1 MFKIFRMHIFD
12 LPYQENSSIWFDK
25 FASSRTPIFLDSCFQ
40 ANNHLN
46 DFNRYDLIC
55 WDPFIEIIQKGF
67 KTLIIKDGTSF
78 LSDESFAEIVD
89 VIYSGLLD
97 SYENNS
103 LLPFTGGLIGYLSY
117 EFGQKSTKDTVL
129 PHARA
134 NAYKNTILVDHLEKK
149 TYFISFD
156 KKRDAELIY
165 DQCLNHQKEIIDEF
179 VITEPIVNIE
189 SFEDYKRKFNKIQ
202 QYIIDGDVYQ
212 VNLATK
218 FSTKYSGDPWVFY
231 KKFREI
237 NKSPY
242 MAYLKFEDY
251 AIISGSPEQFI
262 SVNGS
267 TITSRP
273 IKGTMPRGDDPKTD
287 CDNYEK
293 LSSSEKDKAENLMI
307 VDLIRND
314 LGKNCDTGSVNV
326 KKLFTI
332 ESYPNVHHLV
342 SSIEGQLKK
351 EISPWTAFCD
361 SFPGGSITGAPKK
374 RSIEIIS
381 ELESFSR
388 EVYCG
393 SIFYLSFN
401 KTLNSNIAIRSLIA
415 YDEKLEYFSGGGIT
429 KSSTVKSEYNEIFNK
444 AANIEKAISYF
455 RR

>member
-1 MFKIFRMHIFD
+1 MHIFD

>member
-1 MFKIFRMHIFD
+1 MHIFD

-46 DFNRYDLIC
+46 DFNRYDFIC

-78 LSDESFAEIVD
+78 LSDESFTEIVD

-179 VITEPIVNIE
+179 AITEPIVNIE

-273 IKGTMPRGDDPKTD
+273 IKGTMPRGNDPKTD
-287 CDNYEK
+287 GDNYEK

>member
-1 MFKIFRMHIFD
+1 MHIFD

-351 EISPWTAFCD
+351 EISPWSAFCD

>member
-1 MFKIFRMHIFD
+1 MHIFD

-165 DQCLNHQKEIIDEF
+165 DQCLNHEKEIIDEF

>member
-1 MFKIFRMHIFD
+1 MHIFD

-46 DFNRYDLIC
+46 DFNRYDFIC

-165 DQCLNHQKEIIDEF
+165 DQCLNHEKEIIDEF

>member
-1 MFKIFRMHIFD
+1 MHIFD

-165 DQCLNHQKEIIDEF
+165 DQCLNHEKEIIDEF

-401 KTLNSNIAIRSLIA
+401 KTLNSNIEIRSLIA

>member
-1 MFKIFRMHIFD
+1 MHIFD

-165 DQCLNHQKEIIDEF
+165 DQCLNHEKEIIDEF

-287 CDNYEK
+287 CYNYEK

>member
-1 MFKIFRMHIFD
+1 MHIFD

-273 IKGTMPRGDDPKTD
+273 IKGTKPRGDDPKTD
-287 CDNYEK
+287 CDNYDK

>member
-1 MFKIFRMHIFD
+1 MHIFD

-78 LSDESFAEIVD
+78 ISDESFAEIVD

-165 DQCLNHQKEIIDEF
+165 DQCLNHEKEIIDEF

-273 IKGTMPRGDDPKTD
+273 IKGTMPRGDDPKKD

>member
-1 MFKIFRMHIFD
+1 MHIFD

-55 WDPFIEIIQKGF
+55 WDPFIEIIQKGS

-165 DQCLNHQKEIIDEF
+165 DQCLNHEKEIIDEF

-189 SFEDYKRKFNKIQ
+189 SFEDYERKFNKIQ

>member
-1 MFKIFRMHIFD
+1 MHIFD

-67 KTLIIKDGTSF
+67 KTLVIKDGTSF

-165 DQCLNHQKEIIDEF
+165 DQCLNHEKEIIDEF

>member
-1 MFKIFRMHIFD
+1 MHIFD

-165 DQCLNHQKEIIDEF
+165 DQCLNHEKEIIDEF

-381 ELESFSR
+381 ELENFSR

>member
-1 MFKIFRMHIFD
+1 MHIFD

-55 WDPFIEIIQKGF
+55 WDPFIEIIQKRS

>member
-1 MFKIFRMHIFD
+1 MHIFD

-46 DFNRYDLIC
+46 DFNRYDFIC

-165 DQCLNHQKEIIDEF
+165 DQCLNHEKEIIDEF

-202 QYIIDGDVYQ
+202 EYIIDGDVYQ

-287 CDNYEK
+287 GDNYEK

>member
-1 MFKIFRMHIFD
+1 MHIFD

-97 SYENNS
+97 NYENNS

-165 DQCLNHQKEIIDEF
+165 DQCLNHEKEIIDEF

-429 KSSTVKSEYNEIFNK
+429 KSSTVKGEYNEIFNK

>member
-1 MFKIFRMHIFD
+1 MHIFD

-165 DQCLNHQKEIIDEF
+165 DQCLNHEKEIIDEF

-351 EISPWTAFCD
+351 EISPWSAFCD

>member
-1 MFKIFRMHIFD
+1 MHIFD

-374 RSIEIIS
+374 RSIEIIG

>member
-1 MFKIFRMHIFD
+1 MHIFD

-117 EFGQKSTKDTVL
+117 EFGQKSTKDTIL

-165 DQCLNHQKEIIDEF
+165 DQCLNHEKEIIDEF

>member
-1 MFKIFRMHIFD
+1 MHIFD

-25 FASSRTPIFLDSCFQ
+25 FVSSRTPIFLDSCFQ

-165 DQCLNHQKEIIDEF
+165 DQCLNHEKEIIDEF

>member
-1 MFKIFRMHIFD
+1 MHIFD

-78 LSDESFAEIVD
+78 LSDESFTEIVD

-273 IKGTMPRGDDPKTD
+273 IKGTMPRGNDPKTD
-287 CDNYEK
+287 GDNYEK

>member
-1 MFKIFRMHIFD
+1 MHIFD

-55 WDPFIEIIQKGF
+55 WDPFIEIIQKGS

-165 DQCLNHQKEIIDEF
+165 DQCLNHEKEIIDEF

>member
-1 MFKIFRMHIFD
+1 MHIFD

-25 FASSRTPIFLDSCFQ
+25 FISSHSPIFLDSCFQ
-40 ANNHLN
+40 GNGHLN

-55 WDPFIEIIQKGF
+55 WDPFIEIIQKGS
-67 KTLIIKDGTSF
+67 KTLIIKEGISF
-78 LSDESFAEIVD
+78 LSDESFTETVD

-97 SYENNS
+97 SYGNNS

-129 PHARA
+129 PLARA

-149 TYFISFD
+149 THFISFNE
-156 KKRDAELIY
+156 KKDAEATY
-165 DQCLNHQKEIIDEF
+165 DQCLNNQNGISDDF
-179 VITEPIVNIE
+179 VITEPILSNE
-189 SFEDYKRKFNKIQ
+189 PFEDYKVKFNKIQ
-202 QYIIDGDVYQ
+202 QYITDGDVYQ
-212 VNLATK
+212 VNLAIK
-218 FSTKYSGDPWVFY
+218 FSTKYSGNPWIFY
-231 KKFREI
+231 KKFRDI

-251 AIISGSPEQFI
+251 SIISGSPEQFI

-273 IKGTMPRGDDPKTD
+273 IKGTMPRGDNPQSDSS
-287 CDNYEK
+287 NYEK

-342 SSIEGQLKK
+342 SSIEGQLKQV
-351 EISPWTAFCD
+351 ISPWTAFCD
-361 SFPGGSITGAPKK
+361 AFPGGSITGAPKK
-374 RSIEIIS
+374 RSIEIIH

-401 KTLNSNIAIRSLIA
+401 NTMNSNIAIRSLIA
-415 YDEKLEYFSGGGIT
+415 YEGKLEYFSGGGIT

-444 AANIEKAISYF
+444 AANIEKAVSHF
-455 RR
+455 MSQSK

>member
-1 MFKIFRMHIFD
+1 MHIFD

-165 DQCLNHQKEIIDEF
+165 DQCLNHEKEIIDEF

-429 KSSTVKSEYNEIFNK
+429 KSSAVKSEYNEIFNK

>member
-1 MFKIFRMHIFD
+1 MHIFD

-67 KTLIIKDGTSF
+67 KTLVIKDGTSF

-165 DQCLNHQKEIIDEF
+165 DQCLNHEKEIIDEF

-287 CDNYEK
+287 GDNYEK

>member
-1 MFKIFRMHIFD
+1 MHIFD

-25 FASSRTPIFLDSCFQ
+25 FASSRAPIFLDSCFQ

-165 DQCLNHQKEIIDEF
+165 DQCLNHQKKIIDEF

-287 CDNYEK
+287 GDNYEK

>member
-1 MFKIFRMHIFD
+1 MHIFD

-165 DQCLNHQKEIIDEF
+165 DQCLNHEKEIIDEF

-374 RSIEIIS
+374 RSMEIIS

>member
-1 MFKIFRMHIFD
+1 MHIFD

-25 FASSRTPIFLDSCFQ
+25 FASSRAPIFLDSCFQ

-55 WDPFIEIIQKGF
+55 WDPFIEIIQKGS

-165 DQCLNHQKEIIDEF
+165 DQCLNHEKEIIDEF

-273 IKGTMPRGDDPKTD
+273 IKGTMPRGDNPKSD
-287 CDNYEK
+287 GDNYEK

-314 LGKNCDTGSVNV
+314 LGKNCNTGSVNV
-326 KKLFTI
+326 RKLFTI

>member
-1 MFKIFRMHIFD
+1 MHIFD

-117 EFGQKSTKDTVL
+117 EFGQKSTKDAVL

-165 DQCLNHQKEIIDEF
+165 DQCLNHEKEIIDEF

>member
-1 MFKIFRMHIFD
+1 MYIFD

-117 EFGQKSTKDTVL
+117 EFGQKRTKDTVL

-165 DQCLNHQKEIIDEF
+165 DQCLNHEKEIIDEF

>member
-1 MFKIFRMHIFD
+1 MHIFD

-78 LSDESFAEIVD
+78 LSDESFAEIID

>member
-1 MFKIFRMHIFD
+1 MHIFD

-25 FASSRTPIFLDSCFQ
+25 FASSRAPIFLDSCFQ

-55 WDPFIEIIQKGF
+55 WDPFIEIIQKGS

-165 DQCLNHQKEIIDEF
+165 DQCLNHEKEIIDEF

-287 CDNYEK
+287 GDNYEK

>member
-1 MFKIFRMHIFD
+1 MHIFD

-267 TITSRP
+267 NITSRP

>member
-1 MFKIFRMHIFD
+1 MHIFN
-12 LPYQENSSIWFDK
+12 LPYQEKSSHWYDK
-25 FASSRTPIFLDSCFQ
+25 FASSRAPIFLDSCYQ
-40 ANNHLN
+40 ANDHLN
-46 DFNRYDLIC
+46 DFNRYDFVC
-55 WDPFIEIIQKGF
+55 WDPFIEIIQKGS
-67 KTLIIKDGTSF
+67 KTLIIKEGTSF
-78 LSDESFAEIVD
+78 LSDESFEETVD

-97 SYENNS
+97 SYGNDS

-117 EFGQKSTKDTVL
+117 QFGQKSTKDAVL

-134 NAYKNTILVDHLEKK
+134 NAYKNTILVDHLKKK
-149 TYFISFD
+149 THFISLNN
-156 KKRDAELIY
+156 KNDADALY
-165 DQCLNHQKEIIDEF
+165 DQCLNHRNENGDDF
-179 VITEPIVNIE
+179 VVTGPVENIE
-189 SFEDYKRKFNKIQ
+189 SFEEYKQKFNKIQ
-202 QYIIDGDVYQ
+202 QYITDGDVYQ

-218 FSTKYSGDPWVFY
+218 FSTNYSGDPWIFY

-251 AIISGSPEQFI
+251 SVISGSPEQFI

-273 IKGTMPRGDDPKTD
+273 IKGTMPRGSDSKS
-287 CDNYEK
+287 DNSNYHK
-293 LSSSEKDKAENLMI
+293 LRSSEKDKAENLMI

-351 EISPWTAFCD
+351 EISPWSALCD
-361 SFPGGSITGAPKK
+361 AFPGGSITGAPKK
-374 RSIEIIS
+374 RSIEIID

-401 KTLNSNIAIRSLIA
+401 KTMNSNIAIRSLIA
-415 YDEKLEYFSGGGIT
+415 YDGKLEYFSGGGIT

-444 AANIEKAISYF
+444 AANIEKTISYF
-455 RR
+455 KGQSK

>member
-1 MFKIFRMHIFD
+1 MHIFD

-25 FASSRTPIFLDSCFQ
+25 FASSRTPVFLDGCFQ

>member
-1 MFKIFRMHIFD
+1 MHIFD

-25 FASSRTPIFLDSCFQ
+25 FASSRAPIFLDSCFQ

>member
-1 MFKIFRMHIFD
+1 MHIFD

-165 DQCLNHQKEIIDEF
+165 DQCLNHEKEIIDEF

-287 CDNYEK
+287 GDNYEK

>member
-1 MFKIFRMHIFD
+1 MHIFD

-165 DQCLNHQKEIIDEF
+165 DQCLNHEKEIIDEF

-273 IKGTMPRGDDPKTD
+273 IKGTMPRGDDPKSD

>member
-1 MFKIFRMHIFD
+1 MHIFD

-25 FASSRTPIFLDSCFQ
+25 FSSSRTPIFLDSCFQ

-165 DQCLNHQKEIIDEF
+165 DQCLNHEKEIIDEF

>member
-1 MFKIFRMHIFD
+1 
-12 LPYQENSSIWFDK
+12 
-25 FASSRTPIFLDSCFQ
+25 
-40 ANNHLN
+40 
-46 DFNRYDLIC
+46 
-55 WDPFIEIIQKGF
+55 
-67 KTLIIKDGTSF
+67 
-78 LSDESFAEIVD
+78 
-89 VIYSGLLD
+89 
-97 SYENNS
+97 
-103 LLPFTGGLIGYLSY
+103 
-117 EFGQKSTKDTVL
+117 
-129 PHARA
+129 
-134 NAYKNTILVDHLEKK
+134 
-149 TYFISFD
+149 
-156 KKRDAELIY
+156 
-165 DQCLNHQKEIIDEF
+165 
-179 VITEPIVNIE
+179 
-189 SFEDYKRKFNKIQ
+189 
-202 QYIIDGDVYQ
+202 
-212 VNLATK
+212 
-218 FSTKYSGDPWVFY
+218 
-231 KKFREI
+231 
-237 NKSPY
+237 

-273 IKGTMPRGDDPKTD
+273 IKGTMPRGEDPKTD

-401 KTLNSNIAIRSLIA
+401 KTLNSNIHHNYGPINNSRISNGAIRVF
-415 YDEKLEYFSGGGIT
+415 K
-429 KSSTVKSEYNEIFNK
+429 
-444 AANIEKAISYF
+444 
-455 RR
+455 